1 MRIYYQNLT
10 TLTLCVLAS
19 LVISS
24 TLFFMGRH
32 KQKLTKAVCAVLF
45 LAALYGV
52 LKYSVLGRAPSD
64 HHIFVFINRYTN
76 DFYREL
82 FMNAL
87 LYYPF
92 GLTLAAFIGPWSI
105 LAAFL
110 CSFAVETWQY
120 IAGTG
125 LAQGTDVILNMLGCA
140 IGTLPWIIHK
150 SIRKRI

>member
-45 LAALYGV
+45 LAALYG
-52 LKYSVLGRAPSD
+52 
-64 HHIFVFINRYTN
+64 FINRYTN

-125 LAQGTDVILNMLGCA
+125 LAQGTDVILNTLGCA